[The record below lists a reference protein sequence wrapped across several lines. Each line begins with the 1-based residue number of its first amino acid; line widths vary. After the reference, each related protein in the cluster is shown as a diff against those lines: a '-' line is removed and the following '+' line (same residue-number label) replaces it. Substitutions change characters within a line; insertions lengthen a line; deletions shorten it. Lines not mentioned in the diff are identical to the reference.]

1 MRFHA
6 KWCACTLVLAGFS
19 ILGAP
24 SLHAQEAD
32 HAVSPQDLRQD
43 LQKAAAARQA
53 NEAAVRQLLSTP
65 AAQKAMKSMNVDYK
79 KVEQAVGQLSDQDL
93 ANMAARSRQIQ
104 NDFAAGDLTNRDLLI
119 IMLFIVALIL
129 IIVAV
134 R

>member
-1 MRFHA
+1 MRFRA
-6 KWCACTLVLAGFS
+6 KWCACTLLLAGFS
-19 ILGAP
+19 FLGVP

-32 HAVSPQDLRQD
+32 HAVTSQDLRQD
-43 LQKAAAARQA
+43 LQKAAATRQA

-79 KVEQAVGQLSDQDL
+79 KVDQAVSQLSDQDL

-104 NDFAAGDLTNRDLLI
+104 NNFAAGDLTNRDLLV